1 MISLAER
8 CEAARLPNKALNR
21 EVARAV
27 GWGYQTPSEARR
39 SNPAW
44 FHPSDCR
51 DGKPVIDSLH
61 GTDVWREPLDYLG
74 SLDAAMTLVPTTEDG
89 WGWAIRYYSELSRK
103 AYAEVWIRDDADP
116 ETGDYLKSTGAT
128 PALAL
133 CAASLRARAL
143 STVGEGGDGHD
154 R

>member
-74 SLDAAMTLVPTTEDG
+74 SLDAAMTLVPEDSRNDWSLIG
-89 WGWAIRYYSELSRK
+89 GRYWQ
-103 AYAEVWIRDDADP
+103 AEVGDEMADA
-116 ETGDYLKSTGAT
+116 AT

-133 CAASLRARAL
+133 CAAALKVRAIL
-143 STVGEGGDGHD
+143 KGSIND
-154 R
+154 